1 MSVFKLKSLEENQM
15 KKSLLALFAFFL
27 SVQIFAQSNIRI
39 GQHATEN
46 YNPGW
51 SVPVQNFSSVE
62 EGRQIIQNIL
72 SAVGR
77 SANFEIRSVS
87 NIQNAAAVA
96 YGGKRYVL
104 YNPNFINALDRRT
117 GNQWASISV
126 LAHEVGHHLKGHT
139 TSGQSSHP
147 AIELEADEFSGYAL
161 RKMGASLEDAQ
172 ATMKLIASETGS
184 ASHPGKSNRLSAI
197 EDGWETA
204 DEQMGGT
211 DVAVT
216 RPPIRQQPTR
226 PVQTREETRQ
236 YPTRTGRTTAGSSVL
251 ETVISILGQVLLKP
265 DQNRNSGNYVTDG
278 LHVMR
283 MINNNWHTVGKLAR
297 TNNSKYPFAIYDHGN
312 SRLFVDRT
320 GNILNINGQY
330 LGLLKAIRG

>member
-1 MSVFKLKSLEENQM
+1 M
-15 KKSLLALFAFFL
+15 KKSILALFAFFL
-27 SVQIFAQSNIRI
+27 SVHIFAQPNIRI
-39 GQHATEN
+39 GQHAAEN

-51 SVPVQNFSSVE
+51 TVPMQNFSSVE

-104 YNPNFINALDRRT
+104 YNPSFINALDRRT

-197 EDGWETA
+197 EDGWEAA
-204 DEQMGGT
+204 DEQMGGN

-216 RPPIRQQPTR
+216 RQPTRQQPTR

-236 YPTRTGRTTAGSSVL
+236 YPARTRRSTETTGSSVL
-251 ETVISILGQVLLKP
+251 ETVISILGQVLLKS
-265 DQNRNSGNYVTDG
+265 DQNRNSGYYMTDG
-278 LHVMR
+278 LNVMR
-283 MINNNWHTVGKLAR
+283 MINNNWHIVGKLSR
-297 TNNSKYPFAIYDHGN
+297 TNNSRYPFAISDNSN

-320 GNILNINGQY
+320 GNILNTAGQY
-330 LGLLKAIRG
+330 LGMLKAIRG